1 MSAEVNAVVCLS
13 GGLDSCVTLYEALA
27 REGAVAALHFTY
39 GQRTSAR
46 EREAFDAIC
55 DHAGVRERLAV
66 EQPALRAIGGSA
78 LTDTSLEVPTT
89 DPRAAMPTTD
99 AAVPT
104 TESDAA
110 TPPTDPGDAIPITYV
125 PFRNGQILSVGCAWA
140 EALGATAVYVGA
152 VEEDSSGYPD
162 CRQEFFEAF
171 ARAVD
176 AGTRPDTHIRIET
189 PVLHRDK
196 AGIVRRGTELDAP
209 LHLTWSCYTESDV
222 ACGTCESCR
231 LRLRGFER
239 AGVFDPI
246 PYRDK

>member
-27 REGAVAALHFTY
+27 REGTVAALHFTY

-55 DHAGVRERLAV
+55 DHAGVHERLVV

-89 DPRAAMPTTD
+89 DADAATPTT
-99 AAVPT
+99 AP
-104 TESDAA
+104 DAA
-110 TPPTDPGDAIPITYV
+110 TPPTDPSRAIPITYV
-125 PFRNGQILSVGCAWA
+125 PFRNGQILSVASAWA

-209 LHLTWSCYTESDV
+209 LHLTWSCYTEDDV

-231 LRLRGFER
+231 LRRRGFER
-239 AGVFDPI
+239 AGVVDPI
-246 PYRDK
+246 PYRDR

>member
-55 DHAGVRERLAV
+55 DHAGVRERLVV
-66 EQPALRAIGGSA
+66 EQPALGAIGGSA
-78 LTDTSLEVPTT
+78 LTDTSLEVPT
-89 DPRAAMPTTD
+89 
-99 AAVPT
+99 
-104 TESDAA
+104 
-110 TPPTDPGDAIPITYV
+110 TDPGDAIPITYV
-125 PFRNGQILSVGCAWA
+125 PFRNGQILSVACAWA

-176 AGTRPDTHIRIET
+176 AGTRPDTRIRIET

-209 LHLTWSCYTESDV
+209 LHLTWSCYTEDDV

-239 AGVFDPI
+239 AGVVDPI
-246 PYRDK
+246 PYRDR